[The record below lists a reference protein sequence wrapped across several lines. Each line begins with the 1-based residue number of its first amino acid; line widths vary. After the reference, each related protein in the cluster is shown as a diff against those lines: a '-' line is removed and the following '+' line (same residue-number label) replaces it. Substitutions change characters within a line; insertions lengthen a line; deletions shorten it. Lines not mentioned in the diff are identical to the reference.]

1 MAKDLDQTMQFKMDA
16 PEKDKVVDI
25 MEKVYHALKEKGY
38 DPSNQIIG
46 YIISGDPTYVTSHN
60 DARKLIKHLDRNDLL
75 ESILKFYFEKND
87 IK

>member
-1 MAKDLDQTMQFKMDA
+1 MSNNLDQTMQFKMSG

-25 MEKVYHALKEKGY
+25 MAKVYASLKEKGY

-46 YIISGDPTYVTSHN
+46 YIISGDPTYITSHN

-75 ESILKFYFEKND
+75 ESILNFYFEKND